1 MKPALIARRPGA
13 QFRTRLP
20 TNTPVV
26 GMVIHKDQLFVAAGN
41 RVYRLRGDTLQPMK
55 FDLS

>member
-1 MKPALIARRPGA
+1 MKPALIYRRPGS
-13 QFRTRLP
+13 QFRTTLP
-20 TNTPVV
+20 KNMPLV
-26 GMVIHKDQLFVAAGN
+26 GMVVHKDQLFVAVAN